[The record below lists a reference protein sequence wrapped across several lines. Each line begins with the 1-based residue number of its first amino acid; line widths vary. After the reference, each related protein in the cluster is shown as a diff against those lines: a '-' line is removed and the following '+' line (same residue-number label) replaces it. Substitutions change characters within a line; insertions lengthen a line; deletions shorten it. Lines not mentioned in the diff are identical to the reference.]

1 MISAHDCIGYQ
12 EQLKSSPGIRILSI
26 DGGGMKGVIALEILR
41 KLEKKTGKRIH
52 QLFDYC
58 IGVSTGSIIIGLLAL
73 KKMSV
78 DEAAQIYQDIG
89 AQVFEQTY
97 LKVWYNRG

>member
-1 MISAHDCIGYQ
+1 
-12 EQLKSSPGIRILSI
+12 
-26 DGGGMKGVIALEILR
+26 MKGVIALEILK

-97 LKVWYNRG
+97 IKAVTGMVSVKTIHAFSFNWR